1 MVEVL
6 VAGAGPAGS
15 VAALVLARAGVRVL
29 VVDRA
34 QFPRHKLCGDT
45 LNPGA
50 LAQLRRLAIA
60 GPVEAAG
67 VPLTGMAVTAPW
79 GSAVEADYPRGVT
92 GLAVSRRDL
101 DALLLDAA
109 RRAGARVE
117 LGVRVRGALVDEG
130 AGARRVRG
138 VVLDAGH
145 GPLRLPAR
153 VTIAADGR
161 RSTLA
166 FGLDLAR
173 HPPRS
178 RRWAVGAYFEGV
190 SGMGPRG
197 EMHVRPG
204 HYVGLSPLPG
214 GVVNACVVTPR
225 RHGFGNPL
233 GLLLGVLA
241 DDPRLQDR
249 FAAARPVTEVACV
262 GPLAVEAR
270 SAGLPGL
277 LLAGDA
283 AGFVG
288 PLTGD
293 GLRFAL
299 HGGVL
304 AAETALEMLEAADDL
319 HGHLR
324 LARRRR
330 HAFGAKRRLNAVL
343 RAVVSTPAVV
353 RAGAL
358 GAALFPG
365 AVRALVR
372 AAGDVRLATEPAG

>member
-15 VAALVLARAGVRVL
+15 TAALVLARAGVRVL

-50 LAQLRRLAIA
+50 LALLRRLRIA

-67 VPLTGMAVTAPW
+67 VPLTGMAVTAPR
-79 GSAVEADYPRGVT
+79 GAAVEADYPAGIT

-109 RRAGARVE
+109 GRAGARVQ
-117 LGVRVRGALVDEG
+117 LGVRVRGALVDG
-130 AGARRVRG
+130 GVGQQRVRG
-138 VVLDAGH
+138 VVLDAGQ

-166 FGLDLAR
+166 LGLGLATQ
-173 HPPRS
+173 PPRS

-225 RHGFGNPL
+225 RRGFGDPL
-233 GLLLGVLA
+233 RLLLEVLA
-241 DDPRLQDR
+241 DDPRLRDR
-249 FAAARPVTEVACV
+249 FATARAVADASCV
-262 GPLAVEAR
+262 GPLAVHAR
-270 SAGLPGL
+270 GAGLPGL

-283 AGFVG
+283 AGFAG

-293 GLRFAL
+293 GLRFAI
-299 HGGVL
+299 HGGLL
-304 AAETALEMLEAADDL
+304 AAETALEMLGSDDGR
-319 HGHLR
+319 GHFR

-330 HAFGAKRRLNAVL
+330 DAFGAKQRLNAALHALVER
-343 RAVVSTPAVV
+343 RATMGLGSLGVTVFPAV
-353 RAGAL
+353 
-358 GAALFPG
+358 
-365 AVRALVR
+365 VRALVR